1 MSKRRSSP
9 ARPAATASR
18 ARSGWL
24 PKALIALIA
33 PLAFLALAEGALRAI
48 GYGHPTSYLVPAS
61 HDPERWVE
69 NPHFGRPHFPA
80 GLLRVPPPTSIA
92 RRKPDGTVRIL
103 LFGESAAMG
112 DPKPA
117 FGVARHLEVL
127 LRERFAPTPFEVI
140 PLAMT
145 AINSHALVPMA
156 RQGAALDADYWI
168 VFAGNNEMLGPFGA
182 GTVLGR
188 KAPPW
193 WWVRASLA
201 ARSTRLG
208 QALEATVARLRG
220 SASGSSQWAG
230 VRVLA
235 SDSIA
240 GDVPERARV
249 QTSFQR
255 NLRDIVRAGQ
265 SSGAQVLLSSVAVNL
280 RDCGP
285 FGSLLRPDLPAAQR
299 EEWTRHYESGRTAL
313 ASENATAAIE
323 SFSQARSLDDSH
335 AALHFESARAWTLQ
349 SDSTLAAAAYQRA
362 VDRDT
367 IPLRTDAPLNAIIR
381 QVATETSAGF
391 IDSAAALA
399 ERSPE
404 GVAGSEWFYEH
415 VHFTPEGNDALARL
429 FGDALLPLL
438 PEPVRTRD
446 AGSWIS
452 PEASATRLALTPWA
466 RSAAVEIMLRRCVDA
481 PFTNRVNHAEQID
494 LLAAEAARQRRA
506 LTPETARFVRGIFTN
521 AVASAP
527 SDHHLRRSHAE
538 FLEAIGDLN
547 GAIAEWDRVREWL
560 PHHPVA
566 WLQAGS
572 LRRLAGRPDDAQ
584 PLIERAVALQPD
596 WPEAHLELTE
606 VFLARGRPAQAIPA
620 ALAAVRLQPDQARAH
635 IRLAHAYGA
644 DRRTA
649 DAIASLETAVSLD
662 PASWEA
668 RYLLGVEYAMQ
679 DRLEPA
685 REQFAETLR
694 LRPDHARAQFNLGIA
709 LARLQRWPEAAHHLA
724 EAVRLNPRDED
735 AKRAL
740 AEVIVRGRSP

>member
-1 MSKRRSSP
+1 M
-9 ARPAATASR
+9 AV
-18 ARSGWL
+18 L
-24 PKALIALIA
+24 A
-33 PLAFLALAEGALRAI
+33 PLAFLALAEGVLRGLGH
-48 GYGHPTSYLVPAS
+48 GYPTSYFVPGEE
-61 HDPERWVE
+61 DPGRWVE

-92 RRKPDGTVRIL
+92 RQKPAGTYRIL
-103 LFGESAAMG
+103 IFGESAAMG

-117 FGVARHLEVL
+117 FGVGRHLEVL

-140 PLAMT
+140 PVAMT
-145 AINSHALVPMA
+145 AINSHALVSMA
-156 RQGAALDADYWI
+156 RQCASLDADCWI

-188 KAPPW
+188 RAPPW
-193 WWVRASLA
+193 WWVRVSLA

-208 QALEATVARLRG
+208 QALESATARLRG
-220 SASGSSQWAG
+220 STTGSSQWAG

-235 SDSIA
+235 GDSVA
-240 GDVPERARV
+240 GDAPERARV
-249 QTSFQR
+249 QASFER

-265 SSGAQVLLSSVAVNL
+265 AAHAQVLLSTVAVNL

-285 FGSLLRPDLPAAQR
+285 FGSHLRSELPDSER
-299 EEWTRHYESGRTAL
+299 EEWIRRYEAGRAAL
-313 ASENATAAIE
+313 AAGDGSAAAE
-323 SFSQARSLDDSH
+323 AFDRARAIDDSP

-349 SDSTLAAAAYQRA
+349 SEPAAAASAYGRA

-367 IPLRTDAPLNAIIR
+367 IPLRTDGPLNAIIR
-381 QVATETSAGF
+381 RVAAQTSATL
-391 IDSAAALA
+391 IDGAAQLS

-404 GVAGSEWFYEH
+404 GVPGSEWFYEH
-415 VHFTPEGNDALARL
+415 VHFTPEGNDALARI
-429 FGDALLPLL
+429 FGEALMPLL
-438 PEPVRTRD
+438 PETVRALDT
-446 AGSWIS
+446 GGWIA
-452 PEASATRLALTPWA
+452 PEACATRLALTPWA

-521 AVASAP
+521 AVAAAP

-538 FLEAIGDLN
+538 FLEAIGDLK
-547 GAIAEWDRVREWL
+547 GAIAEWDHVRELL

-572 LRRLAGRPDDAQ
+572 LRRLTGRLDDAQ
-584 PLIERAVALQPD
+584 PLIERAVAMQPD
-596 WPEAHLELTE
+596 WSDAHLELADL
-606 VFLARGRPAQAIPA
+606 FLARGRPAQAIPA
-620 ALAAVRLQPDQARAH
+620 AQAAVRLQPAQARAH
-635 IRLAHAYGA
+635 VRLAHAYGA
-644 DRRTA
+644 ERRTA

-662 PASWEA
+662 PGSWEA

-679 DRLEPA
+679 DRIEPA
-685 REQFAETLR
+685 REQFAETVR
-694 LRPDHARAQFNLGIA
+694 LRPEHARAQFNLGVA

-740 AEVIVRGRSP
+740 AEVIVRGRQP